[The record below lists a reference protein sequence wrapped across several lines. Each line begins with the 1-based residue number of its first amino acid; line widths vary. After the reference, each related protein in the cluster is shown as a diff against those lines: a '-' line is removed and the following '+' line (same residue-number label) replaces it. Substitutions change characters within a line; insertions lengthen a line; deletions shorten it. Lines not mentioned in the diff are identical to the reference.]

1 MSRMADPYG
10 ALRLLTAFAV
20 SFAATVLT
28 VTAAQHQLP
37 AWVKVAFALPGMVA
51 RSLGG

>member
-1 MSRMADPYG
+1 MADPFR
-10 ALRLLTAFAV
+10 ALRLFAAFCL

-28 VTAAQHQLP
+28 VGAASQQMAP
-37 AWVKVAFALPGMVA
+37 WVKVAFALPGLLA